1 MSTAFNTNSTPTE
14 IAKFNQLANTWW
26 NPRGAMRLL
35 HQLNPV
41 RLSYV
46 SSKTN
51 IKDQKILDIGCG
63 AGIFAESLARLGG
76 VVTGLDLAPD
86 LILAAQHHAKNQD
99 LALHYVCQSLESFAT
114 EHPQTFDSIVCME
127 MLEHVEDPAATIAQM
142 THLLK
147 PGGHLFLSTLN
158 KTPRSFLEAIIGAEY
173 VLGWLPKGTHDWR
186 QFITPYA
193 LTQMLKNAQLTLRSL
208 QGIGYNPLL
217 SAFYLQPNVSV
228 NYLVHA
234 QRPL

>member
-1 MSTAFNTNSTPTE
+1 MTTVFNTNSSPEE
-14 IAKFNQLANTWW
+14 IAKFNQLAATWW
-26 NPRGAMRLL
+26 DPRGEMRLL

-51 IKDQKILDIGCG
+51 IKGQKILDIGCG
-63 AGIFAESLARLGG
+63 AGIFAESLARQGG
-76 VVTGLDLAPD
+76 IVTGLDLAPD
-86 LILAAQHHAKNQD
+86 LIVAAQAHAEGHQLPLN
-99 LALHYVCQSLESFAT
+99 YVCQSLEHFASQ
-114 EHPQTFDSIVCME
+114 EPQAFDIIVCME
-127 MLEHVEDPAATIAQM
+127 MLEHVEDPAQTIAQM
-142 THLLK
+142 ALLLK

-173 VLGWLPKGTHDWR
+173 ILGWLPKGTHDWR

-193 LTQMLKNAQLTLRSL
+193 LSQMLKAAELTLRSL